1 MALEWKLRKVMA
13 ERNIWTGAELSRL
26 LQDLAGY
33 KLSAP
38 SISALINE
46 QPKQVKA
53 ETMDALCMTLEC
65 TPNRLMGI
73 YSYPVCKEKTKE
85 GCSH

>member
-13 ERNIWTGAELSRL
+13 EKNIWSGAELSRL

-46 QPKQVKA
+46 QWMLCVWLWSVRQV
-53 ETMDALCMTLEC
+53 TYGYLLLLHM
-65 TPNRLMGI
+65 
-73 YSYPVCKEKTKE
+73 
-85 GCSH
+85 

>member
-13 ERNIWTGAELSRL
+13 EKNIWSGAELSRL

-38 SISALINE
+38 SISALIN
-46 QPKQVKA
+46 
-53 ETMDALCMTLEC
+53 DS
-65 TPNRLMGI
+65 PN
-73 YSYPVCKEKTKE
+73 K
-85 GCSH
+85 

>member
-13 ERNIWTGAELSRL
+13 EKNIWSGAELSRL

-46 QPKQVKA
+46 QPKHCLLY
-53 ETMDALCMTLEC
+53 TSDAADE
-65 TPNRLMGI
+65 
-73 YSYPVCKEKTKE
+73 
-85 GCSH
+85 